1 MRKCKRERERERRGQ
16 SVQMLSL
23 KFSLSLPLGGKLII
37 LKGRQDLLTLALSNH
52 SLTHTH
58 THTHRLWVCN
68 QRGGCGAVVVHKEWL
83 RVCLP
88 TSLHQRP
95 SSLHIL
101 SLFLVLYFHPF
112 IHVCCHL
119 SCLSCTVCNFSL
131 PLSCH
136 TSHSL
141 ECQSFIVTPN
151 FFSCAD

>member
-1 MRKCKRERERERRGQ
+1 MRKCKRERENEREGGSQ
-16 SVQMLSL
+16 FKCCLSN
-23 KFSLSLPLGGKLII
+23 SLSLSLRGKLII

-52 SLTHTH
+52 SL

-101 SLFLVLYFHPF
+101 SLSLSRSLLPSFHPC
-112 IHVCCHL
+112 VL
-119 SCLSCTVCNFSL
+119 SSVLSFLYSL
-131 PLSCH
+131 QFFPPSH
-136 TSHSL
+136 TSHSF
-141 ECQSFIVTPN
+141 ECQSFIVTLKC
-151 FFSCAD
+151 FSCAD